1 MPKKEAINAKGASK
15 PIGPYSTGIS
25 YGNLIFIS
33 GQIPVN
39 PQTGKIPES
48 IAEQTRQCLENIKIQ
63 VEAAGSTMDDI
74 LQCQVFLTDMNNFA
88 EMNSVYSQYFSEPYP
103 TRMAVEVSALP
114 KGVSIEIAAIAGKN

>member
-1 MPKKEAINAKGASK
+1 MPIKKAINAKGAGK
-15 PIGPYSTGIS
+15 PIGPYSTAVT
-25 YGNLIFIS
+25 YGNLVFVS

-39 PQTGKIPES
+39 QSGEIPET
-48 IAEQTRQCLENIKIQ
+48 ITDQTRQCLENIKIQ
-63 VEAAGSTMDDI
+63 VEASGCKMDDI

-114 KGVSIEIAAIAGKN
+114 KGVSIEIAAIAGKK